1 MPDPKAWHRRER
13 GVRSGA
19 WALALLVA
27 AAPACRSVSDY
38 EPQALPSPPA
48 TPVPLASPPP
58 APAAAVA
65 ARSPVTLEA
74 AIDEALSNAPAL
86 RAAAETVVQAR
97 ADLKTASL
105 FPNPQLTAG
114 TTLQPLGTHF
124 TPSNPGG
131 PPQYNFDVLAPLDGV
146 LFGKRSAGI
155 ESAKRAVDVAGADLA
170 DFTRQLRAE
179 VAAAFFD
186 VLEASS
192 LLGLAG
198 EDLKDLR
205 RVETLTRRRAE
216 LGGAPPID
224 VDRARLSVVTAAQ
237 DLRTAEAAYAG
248 AVAQLRSLLGRSGAE
263 PDFAVAGSL
272 DVPAPGELP
281 DLETAVAAAETGR
294 PDFVSLDRQ
303 VKRWQAEAQFQKRQ
317 GLPTLAA
324 QLGYVYQKQESQ
336 GLPNQDLW
344 EASLFLSIP
353 IFDRNQGNVAKADS
367 QGRQVRASL
376 EAARAAMRAELAQA
390 WAAFRA
396 AHDGVV
402 ADDQDQLDAA
412 RSVRERMEAAYQAGG
427 RTIFEVLDA
436 ERAYRD
442 ARRLHVHIQSAYWHA
457 LHAFNAAV
465 GTPVL
470 K

>member
-1 MPDPKAWHRRER
+1 
-13 GVRSGA
+13 
-19 WALALLVA
+19 
-27 AAPACRSVSDY
+27 
-38 EPQALPSPPA
+38 
-48 TPVPLASPPP
+48 
-58 APAAAVA
+58 
-65 ARSPVTLEA
+65 
-74 AIDEALSNAPAL
+74 
-86 RAAAETVVQAR
+86 
-97 ADLKTASL
+97 
-105 FPNPQLTAG
+105 
-114 TTLQPLGTHF
+114 
-124 TPSNPGG
+124 
-131 PPQYNFDVLAPLDGV
+131 
-146 LFGKRSAGI
+146 
-155 ESAKRAVDVAGADLA
+155 
-170 DFTRQLRAE
+170 
-179 VAAAFFD
+179 
-186 VLEASS
+186 
-192 LLGLAG
+192 
-198 EDLKDLR
+198 
-205 RVETLTRRRAE
+205 
-216 LGGAPPID
+216 
-224 VDRARLSVVTAAQ
+224 
-237 DLRTAEAAYAG
+237 
-248 AVAQLRSLLGRSGAE
+248 VAQLRSLLGRSGAE

-281 DLETAVAAAETGR
+281 DLETAVAAAETSR

-303 VKRWQAEAQFQKRQ
+303 VKHWDAEAQFQKRQ

-367 QGRQVRASL
+367 QGRQARASL

-390 WAAFRA
+390 SAVFRA